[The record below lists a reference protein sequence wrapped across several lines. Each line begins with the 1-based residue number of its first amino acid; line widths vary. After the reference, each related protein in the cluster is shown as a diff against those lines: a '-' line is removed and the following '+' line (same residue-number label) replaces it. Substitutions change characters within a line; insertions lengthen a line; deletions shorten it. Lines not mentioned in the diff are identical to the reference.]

1 MKWLIS
7 VAVAVAMVLGVVAM
21 ASPALALELPD
32 PTLLEV
38 PGVTL
43 DVQGPV
49 DDEVDTDIIVEPTT
63 PGHVG
68 LPDLTLPDQ
77 CQRGNAP
84 VFPSD
89 EVQGPEDI
97 EDDQTVVD
105 IEDDQTVNPTTPGDV
120 ELPDVTLPDQCGR
133 DNAPVFHG
141 LQDSVDDEDAQTV
154 STGAVVT
161 AS

>member
-43 DVQGPV
+43 PDQFDRGNAPVFPSDDLQGPV
-49 DDEVDTDIIVEPTT
+49 DDEADTDIIVEPTT

-68 LPDLTLPDQ
+68 LPDLILPDQ

-89 EVQGPEDI
+89 EVQGPGGDEVEDGQEDI
-97 EDDQTVVD
+97 QDQDQQTV
-105 IEDDQTVNPTTPGDV
+105 
-120 ELPDVTLPDQCGR
+120 
-133 DNAPVFHG
+133 
-141 LQDSVDDEDAQTV
+141 
-154 STGAVVT
+154 
-161 AS
+161 